1 MSHKPKQ
8 PIKQLL
14 KDHYSEQQLEPD
26 QLAKLLEMQSQ
37 ASISSDDP
45 ALSATSSWHKWRLP
59 RAVLSAC
66 VLILAVGLWTAMSPT
81 DNSRDIVE
89 EIASNHLQPL
99 QLDVG
104 SSSLEEVGRNL
115 SHLSFSLIKSA
126 RMESKQWKLL
136 GGRYCTIQGQLAA
149 QLKLLNKQNQKIVTL
164 YQSAIQ
170 PKSNSSFHEK
180 TLLSDAGV
188 EVSIWW
194 EDDVMLALAQ

>member
-1 MSHKPKQ
+1 MSHQPKQ

-14 KDHYSEQQLEPD
+14 KNHYSEQQLEPD

-37 ASISSDDP
+37 ASSPSDESSP
-45 ALSATSSWHKWRLP
+45 PKTSSWRKWQLP
-59 RAVLSAC
+59 HAALSAC
-66 VLILAVGLWTAMSPT
+66 VLILAVGLWTSMPST
-81 DNSRDIVE
+81 NSSRDIVE

-104 SSSLEEVGRNL
+104 SSSLEEVDRNL

-126 RMESKQWKLL
+126 RMETAQWKLL

-149 QLKLLNKQNQKIVTL
+149 QLKLLNKESQKIVTL
-164 YQSAIQ
+164 YQSAIL
-170 PKSNSSFHEK
+170 PKSDRSFYEK
-180 TLLSDAGV
+180 TLRSDAGV

-194 EDDVMLALAQ
+194 EDGVMLALAQ

>member
-1 MSHKPKQ
+1 MSHKPRQ

-14 KDHYSEQQLEPD
+14 KNLYSGQQLEPD

-37 ASISSDDP
+37 PSSP
-45 ALSATSSWHKWRLP
+45 SHESAPSKTSSWHKWRLP
-59 RAVLSAC
+59 QTALSAC
-66 VLILAVGLWTAMSPT
+66 VLILAVGLWTSVPLI
-81 DNSRDIVE
+81 NSSRDIVE

-104 SSSLEEVGRNL
+104 SSSLEEVDRNL

-149 QLKLLNKQNQKIVTL
+149 QLKLLNKESQKIVTL
-164 YQSAIQ
+164 YQSAIL
-170 PKSNSSFHEK
+170 PKSDKSLNEK
-180 TLLSDAGV
+180 TLLSDTGV

-194 EDDVMLALAQ
+194 EDGVMLALAQ